1 MQPVNVRNLD
11 DIQEEERA
19 SKTSRFAALLLASL
33 AGASIVTAVVIASK
47 KNSAPPQPARDPL
60 ADLVA
65 QEKGRGPA
73 ADKLGTREVSFPAIL
88 SDDKTPTTALAA
100 VRDERGKLVVQPDAS
115 AVPAQAPPPAA
126 DRLPVVP
133 LPVGDLLGAT
143 PVTTAPKDD
152 LVALAAGRSKVPEN
166 AELAQPGMEGGFQ
179 LQVASFKEQADADR
193 LVEDLRRRGHRAYR
207 QAANVPDRGIW
218 HRVRIG
224 PFKTKFEAVK
234 YKGEFER
241 VERVSPFVVDP
252 DKVKQ
257 AEETRAMRL
266 AAREKK
272 DRERAKRA
280 AAAAA
285 AKQD

>member
-11 DIQEEERA
+11 DIQEEERT

-33 AGASIVTAVVIASK
+33 AGAAIVTALVVASK
-47 KNSAPPQPARDPL
+47 KNSAPAQPARDPI

-65 QEKGRGPA
+65 EAKGRGPA
-73 ADKLGTREVSFPAIL
+73 ADKLGTREVSFPGIL
-88 SDDKTPTTALAA
+88 SDDSTPTTALAA
-100 VRDERGKLVVQPDAS
+100 VRDERGKLVVQSDAS
-115 AVPAQAPPPAA
+115 AAPPAAPPPAA

-143 PVTTAPKDD
+143 PVTTQPKDD

-166 AELAQPGMEGGFQ
+166 AELAPAGMDGGYQ
-179 LQVASFKEQADADR
+179 LQVASFKDQADADR

-207 QAANVPDRGIW
+207 QAANVPERGVW
-218 HRVRIG
+218 HRVRVG
-224 PFKTKFEAVK
+224 PFKYKFEAVK

-241 VERVSPFVVDP
+241 VERMSPFLVDP

-257 AEETRAMRL
+257 AEDNRAMRL

-272 DRERAKRA
+272 DKQRA
-280 AAAAA
+280 ARAASPE
-285 AKQD
+285 D

>member
-65 QEKGRGPA
+65 QEKSRGPA
-73 ADKLGTREVSFPAIL
+73 ADKLGTREVSFPGIL

-115 AVPAQAPPPAA
+115 ALPPPGPAPA
-126 DRLPVVP
+126 SERLPVVP

-143 PVTTAPKDD
+143 PVTTQPKDD
-152 LVALAAGRSKVPEN
+152 LVALAAGRSKVPET
-166 AELAQPGMEGGFQ
+166 AELAPSGMEGGFQ

-193 LVEDLRRRGHRAYR
+193 LVDDLRRRGHRAYR
-207 QAANVPDRGIW
+207 QAANVPERGIW
-218 HRVRIG
+218 HRVRVG

-234 YKGEFER
+234 YKGDFER
-241 VERVSPFVVDP
+241 VERVSPFIVDP

-257 AEETRAMRL
+257 AEEIRAMRL

-272 DRERAKRA
+272 DK
-280 AAAAA
+280 
-285 AKQD
+285 KQSQ

>member
-33 AGASIVTAVVIASK
+33 AGAAIVTAVVVASK

-60 ADLVA
+60 AALVA
-65 QEKGRGPA
+65 SAKGRGPA
-73 ADKLGTREVSFPAIL
+73 ADKLGTREVSFPGIL

-100 VRDERGKLVVQPDAS
+100 VRDERGKLVVQSEAS
-115 AVPAQAPPPAA
+115 AEPAAAPPPAGE
-126 DRLPVVP
+126 RLPVVP

-143 PVTTAPKDD
+143 AVTTQPKDD
-152 LVALAAGRSKVPEN
+152 LVALAHGRSQVPGN
-166 AELAQPGMEGGFQ
+166 AELAPAGMDGGFQ

-193 LVEDLRRRGHRAYR
+193 LVDDLRRRGHRAYR
-207 QAANVPDRGIW
+207 QAAHVPERGLW
-218 HRVRIG
+218 QRVRIG
-224 PFKTKFEAVK
+224 PFKTKFEAAK
-234 YKGEFER
+234 YKAEFER
-241 VERVSPFVVDP
+241 VERVSPFIVDP

-272 DRERAKRA
+272 DKQKRA
-280 AAAAA
+280 ASE
-285 AKQD
+285 